1 MQKNPVIGLV
11 MATILEAKP
20 FVSNIP
26 LTRINKKP
34 FQVFKNNNMVLI
46 ISGIGK
52 VNAAMAAFHCC
63 SEFSPDIIVNAGAA
77 GAADHSSP
85 LGEFYHITKIVEYDR
100 PDWKSGNPEIHLP
113 HIMDGFQTV
122 TLATQD
128 KAVIFP
134 DKRKKISEVAELV
147 DMEAASV
154 VQACKKLNVPCV
166 VFKYVT
172 DTPAH
177 TNDRDIVNHIRQF
190 REPFYDFFINSV
202 VPMF

>member
-1 MQKNPVIGLV
+1 MQKNSVIGLV
-11 MATILEAKP
+11 MATMLEAKP

-34 FQVFKNNNMVLI
+34 FQMFKNSNMVLI

-52 VNAAMAAFHCC
+52 ANAAMAAFHCYN
-63 SEFSPDIIVNAGAA
+63 EFSPDIIVNAGAA

-100 PDWKSGNPEIHLP
+100 PDFTSGAPKIHFP
-113 HIMDGFQTV
+113 HIMDGFQTA

-128 KAVIFP
+128 RVVIFP

-172 DTPAH
+172 DTPTH
-177 TNDRDIVNHIRQF
+177 TDVDDIVKSIKKF
-190 REPFYDFFINSV
+190 REPFYNFFITSV

>member
-1 MQKNPVIGLV
+1 MQKHPLIGLV
-11 MATILEAKP
+11 MATMLEAKP
-20 FVSNIP
+20 FVTHIP
-26 LTRINKKP
+26 LNKINQKP
-34 FQVFKNNNMVLI
+34 FPVFKNNNMVLI

-52 VNAAMAAFHCC
+52 ANAAMAAFHCC
-63 SEFSPDIIVNAGAA
+63 KEFSPGIIVNAGAA
-77 GAADHSSP
+77 GATDHSSP
-85 LGEFYHITKIVEYDR
+85 LGEFYHITKIIEYDR
-100 PDWKSGNPEIHLP
+100 PDLRSGDPEIHSP
-113 HIMDGFQTV
+113 RIMDDFQTA

-128 KAVIFP
+128 KAVIFS

-154 VQACKKLNVPCV
+154 VQACKKLNVPCA

-177 TNDRDIVNHIRQF
+177 TDDRDIVNHIRQF